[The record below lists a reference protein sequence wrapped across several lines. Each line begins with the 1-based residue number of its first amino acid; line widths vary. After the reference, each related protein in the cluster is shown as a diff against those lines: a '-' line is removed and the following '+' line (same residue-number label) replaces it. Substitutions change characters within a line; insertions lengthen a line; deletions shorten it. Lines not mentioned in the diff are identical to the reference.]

1 MKRLLPQRGFSLIE
15 VLVTMLI
22 LAIGLMGLAGLQ
34 ARMVATEL
42 EAYQRAQA
50 LMIAHDMA
58 NRLRANPNG
67 ARQSHYSGSQVY
79 GVGSSFDSDCSEDE
93 DDGVMRDLCNWSSVL
108 KGAAAEDKDGLQ
120 IGAMIGGRGCIETL
134 SGNSNSQVLIRVTVA
149 WQGLSPSAQPSLD
162 CGVGNYGDERLR
174 RSLALIVSLPYLGI

>member
-1 MKRLLPQRGFSLIE
+1 
-15 VLVTMLI
+15 
-22 LAIGLMGLAGLQ
+22 
-34 ARMVATEL
+34 VAAEL
-42 EAYQRAQA
+42 EAYQRVQA

-79 GVGSSFDSDCSEDE
+79 GVGSSFDDDDCSEG
-93 DDGVMRDLCNWSSVL
+93 DGVTQDLCNWSSVL
-108 KGAAAEDKDGLQ
+108 KGAAAEDKDGVQ

-134 SGNSNSQVLIRVTVA
+134 SGSSNSQVLIRVTVA

-162 CGVGNYGDERLR
+162 CGAGNYGDERLR
-174 RSLALIVSLPYLGI
+174 RSLALVVSLPYLGI

>member
-1 MKRLLPQRGFSLIE
+1 MKGFLPQRGFSLIE

-34 ARMVATEL
+34 ARMVAAEL

-50 LMIAHDMA
+50 LLIAQDMA
-58 NRLRANPNG
+58 NRLQANPND
-67 ARQSHYSGSQVY
+67 ARGSLYSGSQVY
-79 GVGSSFDSDCSEDE
+79 GAGSSFDDSDCNV
-93 DDGVMRDLCNWSSVL
+93 GTTVRRDLCSWSAAL
-108 KGAAAEDKDGLQ
+108 KGAASVDKNGLQ

-134 SGNSNSQVLIRVTVA
+134 SGSSNSQVLLRVMVA
-149 WQGLSPSAQPSLD
+149 WQGLSTTAQPSLG
-162 CGVGNYGDERLR
+162 CGAGNYGDERLR